1 MKKSKIIILTFFIF
15 GLISISTGLIINQDE
30 LYYKS
35 ILKEYTK
42 LVESNTTSIDKLN
55 NMKKKIKR
63 VSNIDNRTLLIEDL
77 NNYEEYIKYKN
88 KIDNYYKE
96 NIIDPN
102 ISNETIL
109 ELKEEY
115 NKLPKKYKKD
125 LKNILNDIIKQKDN
139 IESFITQYNNLYEN
153 DYPKE
158 NITKD
163 TINNLRNKLNN
174 IPQKD
179 FNKEYTEKL
188 NNIEKI
194 INKRIEDSWVKLNV
208 PYISQNKNN
217 ILNGCEAACMLM
229 ALQYKGYLKDMTLAE
244 YVKLMP
250 LSPDTDAEKGFTHDM
265 YGLDPLSVP
274 HWIAPEPLKKFGIDT
289 SGNQNIING
298 TGKTIDELDRELDNG
313 NPVIIYLIAKFN
325 PPKEVVEGVPRN
337 LHVMLLTGYNKMTG
351 EHYIVDPW
359 THDDGRTSWTVSKEL
374 LTEKYELLSRRNV
387 IVR

>member
-1 MKKSKIIILTFFIF
+1 MKKSKIIVLTFFIL
-15 GLISISTGLIINQDE
+15 GLISISTGLIINQDDR
-30 LYYKS
+30 YYKNV
-35 ILKEYTK
+35 LREYTK
-42 LVESNTTSIDKLN
+42 LVESNISSIDRLN
-55 NMKKKIKR
+55 KMEKKINR
-63 VSNIDNRTLLIEDL
+63 ISNSDNKNLLIEDL
-77 NNYEEYIKYKN
+77 NNYKEYIKFKDELYEYYKN
-88 KIDNYYKE
+88 NVVNS
-96 NIIDPN
+96 NITDEQIK
-102 ISNETIL
+102 
-109 ELKEEY
+109 ELKTNY
-115 NKLPKKYKKD
+115 NKLSKRYKKE
-125 LKNILNDIIKQKDN
+125 LKTTINDIIKQK
-139 IESFITQYNNLYEN
+139 NNLDKLKEDFNKLYEN
-153 DYPKE
+153 DSPKE
-158 NITKD
+158 NITKED
-163 TINNLRNKLNN
+163 ISKLRTKLGK

-179 FNKEYTEKL
+179 IYKEYTEKL
-188 NNIEKI
+188 NNLEKVI
-194 INKRIEDSWVKLNV
+194 DQRIEASWVKLNV
-208 PYISQNKNN
+208 PYISQNKND

-229 ALQYKGYLKDMTLAE
+229 SLQYKGYLKDMTLKE

-298 TGKTIDELDRELDNG
+298 TGMTIDELDRELDNG

-374 LTEKYELLSRRNV
+374 LSEKYELLSRRNV

>member
-42 LVESNTTSIDKLN
+42 LIESNTVSIDKLN
-55 NMKKKIKR
+55 NVKKKIKR

-77 NNYEEYIKYKN
+77 KNYEEYIKYKN

-163 TINNLRNKLNN
+163 TINNLRNKLNS

-374 LTEKYELLSRRNV
+374 ITEKYELLSRRNV

>member
-139 IESFITQYNNLYEN
+139 IERFITQYNNLYEN

-163 TINNLRNKLNN
+163 TINNLRNKLNS

>member
-153 DYPKE
+153 NYPKE

-163 TINNLRNKLNN
+163 TINNLRNKLNS

>member
-109 ELKEEY
+109 ELKEDY

-163 TINNLRNKLNN
+163 TINNLRNKLNS

-244 YVKLMP
+244 YIKLMP

-274 HWIAPEPLKKFGIDT
+274 HWIAPEPLKKFGIDN

>member
-163 TINNLRNKLNN
+163 TINNLRNKLNS

>member
-15 GLISISTGLIINQDE
+15 VLIIISTGLIINQDE

-125 LKNILNDIIKQKDN
+125 LKNILNDIIKKKNN

>member
-125 LKNILNDIIKQKDN
+125 IKNILNDIIKQKDN

-153 DYPKE
+153 DCPKE

-188 NNIEKI
+188 NSIEKI

-289 SGNQNIING
+289 SENQNIING

>member
-1 MKKSKIIILTFFIF
+1 MKNSKIIILTFFIF

-163 TINNLRNKLNN
+163 TINNLRNKLNS

-188 NNIEKI
+188 NSIEKI

-274 HWIAPEPLKKFGIDT
+274 HWIAPEPLKKFGIDN

>member
-109 ELKEEY
+109 ELKEDY

-163 TINNLRNKLNN
+163 TINNLRNKLNS

-244 YVKLMP
+244 YIKLMP

-359 THDDGRTSWTVSKEL
+359 THNDGRTSWTVSKEL

>member
-42 LVESNTTSIDKLN
+42 LIESNTASIDKLN

-163 TINNLRNKLNN
+163 TINNLRNKLNS

-274 HWIAPEPLKKFGIDT
+274 HWIAPEPLKKFGIDN

-359 THDDGRTSWTVSKEL
+359 THNDGRTSWTVSKEL

>member
-1 MKKSKIIILTFFIF
+1 MKNSKIIILTFFIF

-163 TINNLRNKLNN
+163 TINNLRNKLNS

-208 PYISQNKNN
+208 QYISQNKNN

-244 YVKLMP
+244 YIKLMP

-274 HWIAPEPLKKFGIDT
+274 HWIAPEPLKKFGIDN

>member
-42 LVESNTTSIDKLN
+42 LIESNTVSIDKLN
-55 NMKKKIKR
+55 NVKKKIKR

-77 NNYEEYIKYKN
+77 KNYEEYIKYKN

-125 LKNILNDIIKQKDN
+125 LKNILNDIIKEKDN

-163 TINNLRNKLNN
+163 TINNLRNKLNS

-188 NNIEKI
+188 NNLEKI

-265 YGLDPLSVP
+265 YGLNPLSVP

-374 LTEKYELLSRRNV
+374 ITEKYELLSRRNV

>member
-1 MKKSKIIILTFFIF
+1 MKNSKIIILTFFIF

-115 NKLPKKYKKD
+115 NKLSKKYKKD

-229 ALQYKGYLKDMTLAE
+229 ALQYKGYLKDMTLTE

>member
-1 MKKSKIIILTFFIF
+1 MKNSKIIILTFFIF

-153 DYPKE
+153 NYPKE

-163 TINNLRNKLNN
+163 TINNLRNKLNS

>member
-139 IESFITQYNNLYEN
+139 IESFVTQYNNLYEN

-163 TINNLRNKLNN
+163 TINNLRNKLNS

-229 ALQYKGYLKDMTLAE
+229 ALQYKGFLKDMTLAE

>member
-139 IESFITQYNNLYEN
+139 IERFITQYNNLYEN

>member
-1 MKKSKIIILTFFIF
+1 MKNSKIIILTFFIF

-42 LVESNTTSIDKLN
+42 IVESNTTSIDKLN

-96 NIIDPN
+96 NIIDSN

-163 TINNLRNKLNN
+163 TINNLRNKLNS

-359 THDDGRTSWTVSKEL
+359 THNDGRTSWTVSKEL

>member
-1 MKKSKIIILTFFIF
+1 MKKSKIIVLTFFIL
-15 GLISISTGLIINQDE
+15 GLISISTGLIINQDDR
-30 LYYKS
+30 YYKNVL
-35 ILKEYTK
+35 IEYTK
-42 LVESNTTSIDKLN
+42 LVESNTSSIDRLN
-55 NMKKKIKR
+55 IMEKKINR
-63 VSNIDNRTLLIEDL
+63 ISNSDNKNLLIEDL
-77 NNYEEYIKYKN
+77 NNYKEYIKFKDELYEYYKN
-88 KIDNYYKE
+88 NVVNS
-96 NIIDPN
+96 NITDEQIK
-102 ISNETIL
+102 
-109 ELKEEY
+109 ELKTNY
-115 NKLPKKYKKD
+115 NKLSKRYKKE
-125 LKNILNDIIKQKDN
+125 LKTTINDIIKQK
-139 IESFITQYNNLYEN
+139 NNLDKLKEDFNKLYEN
-153 DYPKE
+153 DSPKE
-158 NITKD
+158 NITKED
-163 TINNLRNKLNN
+163 ISKLRTKLGK

-179 FNKEYTEKL
+179 IYKEYTEKL
-188 NNIEKI
+188 NNLEKVI
-194 INKRIEDSWVKLNV
+194 DQRIEASWVKLNV
-208 PYISQNKNN
+208 PYISQNKND

-229 ALQYKGYLKDMTLAE
+229 SLQYKGYLKDMTLKE

-298 TGKTIDELDRELDNG
+298 TGMTIDELDRELDNG

-374 LTEKYELLSRRNV
+374 LSEKYELLSRRNV

>member
-1 MKKSKIIILTFFIF
+1 MKNSKIIILTFFIF

-109 ELKEEY
+109 ELKEDY

-163 TINNLRNKLNN
+163 TINNLRNKLNS

-244 YVKLMP
+244 YIKLMP

-274 HWIAPEPLKKFGIDT
+274 HWIAPEPLKKFGIDN

>member
-42 LVESNTTSIDKLN
+42 LIESNTASIDKLN

-96 NIIDPN
+96 NIIDSN

-163 TINNLRNKLNN
+163 TINNLRNKLNS

-274 HWIAPEPLKKFGIDT
+274 HWIAPEPLKKFGIDN

-359 THDDGRTSWTVSKEL
+359 THNDGRTSWTVSKEL

>member
-1 MKKSKIIILTFFIF
+1 MKNSKIIILTFFIF

-153 DYPKE
+153 NYPKE

-163 TINNLRNKLNN
+163 TINNLRNKLNS

-188 NNIEKI
+188 NSIEKI

-274 HWIAPEPLKKFGIDT
+274 HWIAPEPLKKFGIDN

>member
-42 LVESNTTSIDKLN
+42 LIESNTASIDKLN

-163 TINNLRNKLNN
+163 TINNLRNKLNS

-188 NNIEKI
+188 NNLEKI
-194 INKRIEDSWVKLNV
+194 INKRIEDSWIKLNV

-351 EHYIVDPW
+351 EHYIIDPW